1 MTEKARMHRAN
12 RVLIG
17 WIGQEHARSHHII
30 RSAAKLFY
38 RRKDDRAA
46 SLRLSGRIARRG

>member
-46 SLRLSGRIARRG
+46 SLRLSGSVSRCG